1 MSNYKTVFFT
11 LGILQIILGIS
22 MVFPIIIQIIFDELD
37 SSFIGASL
45 ITIIFGT
52 LFFLSNLDHDKKLS
66 LQNAFLLTALSWLS
80 IAVFS
85 SLPFIFSNLNLS
97 ITDSFFESMS
107 GITTTGSTIITDLNS
122 SPKAIL
128 LWRAL
133 LQWLGGIGIIVM
145 AITLM
150 PIMNVGGMQLFKVS
164 SSDASEKILP
174 KTKEITLRLIL
185 IYLILTFLCS
195 FFYNIFGMEFFDSL
209 THSMTTIATGGFSN
223 YNESIGYFNNIK
235 IEIISMVFIILGSIP
250 FISYIKFLSGKKNI
264 FYTDTQIKSFIK
276 IIFYSI
282 VILFFYLTIFN
293 KSFSDVSLRSISFN
307 VISILTGTG
316 YVTQNFDDWGSFPLI
331 YFLILM
337 FIGGCAGS
345 TACGIKIFRVQ
356 ILYLFLK
363 NQLKKIIYP
372 RGIFIIK
379 YDNNNVNEKFM
390 ASIIAFI
397 YLYIIIFFIIT
408 TMLSLSGLDFTT
420 SISGAATS
428 ISNVGP
434 GLGELIG
441 PNNDPGATFD
451 TTCPWRC
458 IGGNTSFSDQ
468 DCEEDDAG
476 IYTAVGHAQYDGW
489 CHADSDSPA
498 VIIPT
503 TSSYCCEWE
512 TDFEEYED
520 GQFLYGTCK
529 EYNDGFDG
537 IQKNTSK
544 KISFDNNN
552 LNNSL
557 FFKSQ
562 IILYENPKEVDQ
574 GYIDTIDYTNTAI
587 IISHTNLTSGSRI
600 KKYFDTHKFYIL
612 NILYHLQ

>member
-1 MSNYKTVFFT
+1 MSNYKTVFYT

-22 MVFPIIIQIIFDELD
+22 MIFPIMIQIIFDELD

-45 ITIIFGT
+45 ITIIFGI

-195 FFYNIFGMEFFDSL
+195 FFYNICGMKFFDSL

-235 IEIISMVFIILGSIP
+235 IEIISMIFIILGSIP
-250 FISYIKFLSGKKNI
+250 FIAYIKFLSGKKNI

-282 VILFFYLTIFN
+282 LILFIYLTIFN

-316 YVTQNFDDWGSFPLI
+316 YVTQNFDNWGSFPLI

-408 TMLSLSGLDFTT
+408 AMLTLSGLDFTT

-441 PNNDPGATFD
+441 PN
-451 TTCPWRC
+451 
-458 IGGNTSFSDQ
+458 GNFSQLPDFSKWILSFGMILGRL
-468 DCEEDDAG
+468 ELFA
-476 IYTAVGHAQYDGW
+476 ILVL
-489 CHADSDSPA
+489 
-498 VIIPT
+498 
-503 TSSYCCEWE
+503 
-512 TDFEEYED
+512 
-520 GQFLYGTCK
+520 FLP
-529 EYNDGFDG
+529 
-537 IQKNTSK
+537 
-544 KISFDNNN
+544 SFWV
-552 LNNSL
+552 
-557 FFKSQ
+557 K
-562 IILYENPKEVDQ
+562 
-574 GYIDTIDYTNTAI
+574 
-587 IISHTNLTSGSRI
+587 
-600 KKYFDTHKFYIL
+600 
-612 NILYHLQ
+612 

>member
-195 FFYNIFGMEFFDSL
+195 FFYNICGMKFFDSL

-223 YNESIGYFNNIK
+223 YNESIGYFNSIK
-235 IEIISMVFIILGSIP
+235 IEIISMIFIILGSIP
-250 FISYIKFLSGKKNI
+250 FIAYIKFLSGKKNI

-331 YFLILM
+331 FFLILM

-345 TACGIKIFRVQ
+345 TTCGIKIFRVQ

-408 TMLSLSGLDFTT
+408 AMLTLSGLDFTT

-441 PNNDPGATFD
+441 PN
-451 TTCPWRC
+451 
-458 IGGNTSFSDQ
+458 GNFSQLPDFSKWVLSFGMILGRL
-468 DCEEDDAG
+468 ELFA
-476 IYTAVGHAQYDGW
+476 ILVL
-489 CHADSDSPA
+489 
-498 VIIPT
+498 
-503 TSSYCCEWE
+503 
-512 TDFEEYED
+512 
-520 GQFLYGTCK
+520 FLP
-529 EYNDGFDG
+529 
-537 IQKNTSK
+537 
-544 KISFDNNN
+544 SFWV
-552 LNNSL
+552 
-557 FFKSQ
+557 K
-562 IILYENPKEVDQ
+562 
-574 GYIDTIDYTNTAI
+574 
-587 IISHTNLTSGSRI
+587 
-600 KKYFDTHKFYIL
+600 
-612 NILYHLQ
+612 